1 MNASGNEIVFTW
13 SFCAVSF
20 MFVDF
25 AVFDFDS
32 TLVMTYEHETQN
44 MQMHLIAKSS
54 CILPQIYKK
63 LTEYF

>member
-32 TLVMTYEHETQN
+32 TLVMTYELETQN
-44 MQMHLIAKSS
+44 MHLISKSS
-54 CILPQIYKK
+54 CILPQINKN
-63 LTEYF
+63 LTE